1 MDYKAFYNDVVG
13 WINQVNQAAA
23 KYGMH
28 DEQFWVWVV
37 ESSSAIS
44 KKYQDN
50 RLVIKQ
56 MLMLVGWLEDV
67 CENNANGGKELK
79 K

>member
-1 MDYKAFYNDVVG
+1 MDYKAFYDDVVG
-13 WINQVNQAAA
+13 WINQANQAAA

-28 DEQFWVWVV
+28 DEQFWAWVV

-67 CENNANGGKELK
+67 CGNNANVEKELK